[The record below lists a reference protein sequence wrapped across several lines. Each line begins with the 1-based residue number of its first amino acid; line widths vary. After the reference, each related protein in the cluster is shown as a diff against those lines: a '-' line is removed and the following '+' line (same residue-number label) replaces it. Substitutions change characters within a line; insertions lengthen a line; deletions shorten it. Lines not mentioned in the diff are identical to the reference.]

1 MNTGPGRACVEAAAA
16 GAEVVRAAHAG
27 RASDEFRITRKGRI
41 NLVTTV
47 DREAERA
54 VVATLKGR
62 FPEVPILAE
71 ESGFH
76 AGAAAD
82 RRFVV
87 DPLDGTTN
95 FTHGFPVFCVSVAYE
110 LEGEVVAG
118 AVLDP
123 VRGELFSAEAGYG
136 ATADGAPIRVSS
148 TSVLTDALLATGFP
162 YEREPMERALDL
174 FCRVMRRVR
183 AVRRAGSAALDLCS
197 VAAGRFDGFWE
208 ETLRAWDTAAGE
220 LIVREAGGRVTDF
233 DGARFRN
240 GGPNIIAT
248 NGHLHGPLREL
259 LAAAREQAGGAAR

>member
-1 MNTGPGRACVEAAAA
+1 MNTAAGRACVEAATA
-16 GAEVVRAAHAG
+16 GAEVIRRAHRRRGSGGFA
-27 RASDEFRITRKGRI
+27 FTRKGRI

-47 DREAERA
+47 DHEAESA
-54 VVATLKGR
+54 VVATLRRR
-62 FPEVPILAE
+62 FPDVPILAE
-71 ESGFH
+71 ERGLVE
-76 AGAAAD
+76 GARAD

-95 FTHGFPVFCVSVAYE
+95 FAHGFPAFCVCVAYE

-123 VRGELFSAEAGYG
+123 IRGELFSAEAGSG
-136 ATADGAPIRVSS
+136 ATVDGAPLRVSS
-148 TSVLTDALLATGFP
+148 TSALEDALLGTGFP
-162 YEREPMERALDL
+162 YEREPMDRALEL
-174 FCRVMRRVR
+174 FCDVMRRVR

-233 DGARFRN
+233 DGRAFRN
-240 GGPNIIAT
+240 GGPNVVAT
-248 NGHLHGPLREL
+248 NGRLHGPLLEL
-259 LAAAREQAGGAAR
+259 LAASREAG